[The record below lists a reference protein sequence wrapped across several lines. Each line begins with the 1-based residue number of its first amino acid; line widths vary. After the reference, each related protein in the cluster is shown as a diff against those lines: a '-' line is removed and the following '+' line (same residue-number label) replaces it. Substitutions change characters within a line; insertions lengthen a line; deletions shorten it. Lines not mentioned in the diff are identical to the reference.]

1 MSHWIALHFN
11 VWSWVWQCL
20 SCDMNCVTQAALV
33 TIHLF
38 QFAVIHS
45 MGSTCTHI
53 LRINS
58 AVIHVVNT
66 YFDLCI
72 C

>member
-1 MSHWIALHFN
+1 
-11 VWSWVWQCL
+11 
-20 SCDMNCVTQAALV
+20 MNCVTQAALV

-38 QFAVIHS
+38 QFAVIHCT
-45 MGSTCTHI
+45 GSACTHI

>member
-1 MSHWIALHFN
+1 MSHWIALHCN

-20 SCDMNCVTQAALV
+20 SRDMNCVTQTALV
-33 TIHLF
+33 TIHLL
-38 QFAVIHS
+38 QFAVIQC

-53 LRINS
+53 LHIIS
-58 AVIHVVNT
+58 AVTHVVNT
-66 YFDLCI
+66 YFDLYI